1 MHALSTTILSLSAE
15 YYGARW
21 ISLTCA
27 TNLSPRE
34 AELIR
39 IRIPDTYFNMFAL
52 TLIYSKCS
60 WKRERN
66 GSGKIK
72 GGGGKK
78 RRNSELMR
86 GRKRP
91 LRMIEKGSEQN
102 GRQGERKRERERGN
116 KGRGGGV

>member
-1 MHALSTTILSLSAE
+1 MEKRVHALSTTILSISLSAE

-60 WKRERN
+60 WKREER
-66 GSGKIK
+66 KREDK
-72 GGGGKK
+72 GGGG
-78 RRNSELMR
+78 RN
-86 GRKRP
+86 
-91 LRMIEKGSEQN
+91 
-102 GRQGERKRERERGN
+102 GEIPS
-116 KGRGGGV
+116 

>member
-1 MHALSTTILSLSAE
+1 MEKRVHALSTTILSLSLFAE

-21 ISLTCA
+21 ISLTYA

-60 WKRERN
+60 WERE
-66 GSGKIK
+66 
-72 GGGGKK
+72 
-78 RRNSELMR
+78 
-86 GRKRP
+86 
-91 LRMIEKGSEQN
+91 
-102 GRQGERKRERERGN
+102 ERKREDKGGERNGEIPS
-116 KGRGGGV
+116 